1 MIRSV
6 IKNFISGW
14 KLNIS
19 LLLLLSYSSYSQ
31 LLSEDVRLNTTYFF
45 IMKIQTD
52 ESFNKLS
59 LIIHVILASI
69 NLKRFTE
76 KEAKTIEGGRGRGGG
91 GDNLKQYSHISAMY
105 QINKIYGRLKETA
118 EIQNST
124 KVSNLNYS
132 ASRNN

>member
-52 ESFNKLS
+52 ESFSKLS

-91 GDNLKQYSHISAMY
+91 DNLKQYSHISAMY

-118 EIQNST
+118 ETQNST

>member
-1 MIRSV
+1 
-6 IKNFISGW
+6 
-14 KLNIS
+14 
-19 LLLLLSYSSYSQ
+19 
-31 LLSEDVRLNTTYFF
+31 
-45 IMKIQTD
+45 MKIQTD
-52 ESFNKLS
+52 ESFSKLS

-76 KEAKTIEGGRGRGGG
+76 KEAKTIEGGAGGEGR